1 MKPDRSFR
9 DYCVNCPAF
18 ALRFEVCFWVDPIFP
33 QGRIEGDVYAICKN
47 IPSEP
52 IRQRIVLPEKNKAE
66 MERKVRELDR
76 EFDIQAIPEPIKY
89 RVEAYV
95 DENSF
100 SKINGDCVFH
110 VERCLKEWNE

>member
-1 MKPDRSFR
+1 
-9 DYCVNCPAF
+9 
-18 ALRFEVCFWVDPIFP
+18 
-33 QGRIEGDVYAICKN
+33 
-47 IPSEP
+47 
-52 IRQRIVLPEKNKAE
+52 

-100 SKINGDCVFH
+100 PKINDDCVFH